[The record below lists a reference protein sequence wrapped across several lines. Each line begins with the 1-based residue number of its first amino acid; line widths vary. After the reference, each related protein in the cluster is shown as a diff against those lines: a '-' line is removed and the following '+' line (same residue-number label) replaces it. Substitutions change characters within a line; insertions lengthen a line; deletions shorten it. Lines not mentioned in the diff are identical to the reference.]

1 MWAGRSPVMSFDCF
15 AERPDAEQ
23 ARHSRPLQAPAEKR
37 TMTAIALVILSLL
50 AVYVVFQAVSRS
62 APETKE
68 EEVEVG
74 LFLAKIRRRR
84 SDLSPALS
92 SEDKVSPTLRVDRS
106 SCGRRA
112 RRYGP
117 SRNLAGP
124 MDWHAWHD
132 LYDYPDSGLKQRLAL
147 VQSQVRVALHR
158 LPAGPIKVISMCAG
172 QGRDLIGGV
181 AGHKRAGDVQARLV
195 ELDPRNAVVAR
206 MAAREAN
213 LTGIDVFM
221 GDGSLTHAYAGA
233 IPADIVLVC
242 GVFGN
247 VSMSDIR
254 HTIACLPQLCAK
266 DAMVIW
272 TRHRLESDVTPTIR
286 RWFTE
291 SGFQELSF
299 EADRSGRFAVGMQ
312 RFADETVDLR
322 EGERMFTFVGR
333 WPKGLDG

>member
-1 MWAGRSPVMSFDCF
+1 
-15 AERPDAEQ
+15 
-23 ARHSRPLQAPAEKR
+23 
-37 TMTAIALVILSLL
+37 MTAIALVILSLL
-50 AVYVVFQAVSRS
+50 AVYVVFQAVSGGG
-62 APETKE
+62 PEATE
-68 EEVEVG
+68 EEVEVD
-74 LFLAKIRRRR
+74 LLLAKIRRRR
-84 SDLSPALS
+84 SDLSRALS
-92 SEDKVSPTLRVDRS
+92 SDDEVLSALRVDRS

-117 SRNLAGP
+117 SRSLAGP

-132 LYDYPDSGLKQRLAL
+132 LYDYPDSGLNQRLAL
-147 VQSQVRVALHR
+147 VQSQIRVALHR
-158 LPAGPIKVISMCAG
+158 LPAGPIKAISMCAG

-181 AGHKRAGDVQARLV
+181 AGHMRAGDVQARLV
-195 ELDPRNAVVAR
+195 ELDPRNVVAAR
-206 MAAREAN
+206 QAAREVN
-213 LTGIDVFM
+213 LTRIDVIV
-221 GDGSLTHAYAGA
+221 GDGSFTHAYTGA
-233 IPADIVLVC
+233 TPADIVLVC

-247 VSMSDIR
+247 ISMRDIR

-286 RWFTE
+286 HWFVE

-299 EADRSGRFAVGMQ
+299 EADRSGRFVVGMQ

-333 WPKGLDG
+333 WPKELDG